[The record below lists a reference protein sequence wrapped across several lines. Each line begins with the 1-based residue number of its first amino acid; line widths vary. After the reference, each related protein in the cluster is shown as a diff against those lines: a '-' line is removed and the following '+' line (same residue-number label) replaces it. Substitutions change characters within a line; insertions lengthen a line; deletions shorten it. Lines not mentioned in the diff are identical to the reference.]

1 MRISN
6 NRASFQLWWKENVV
20 KHQRVSKWY
29 GSSALVGNLSSD
41 VVTIK
46 ILVAGNLKTHFS
58 KPPPPPPPK
67 KKKKDRSQNSC
78 CIGGWADKPGPRLPV
93 RKQAGVEK
101 YPPGTNFPKDTLQGN
116 QSYVKANSGQSKT
129 SKSSNQKVIKKMVK
143 KILTQE

>member
-1 MRISN
+1 MVKGKCGKTSKSLKVIWVVSLGWQPIYWCSHN
-6 NRASFQLWWKENVV
+6 KNTGCWKPKN
-20 KHQRVSKWY
+20 
-29 GSSALVGNLSSD
+29 
-41 VVTIK
+41 TIQQT
-46 ILVAGNLKTHFS
+46 LPL
-58 KPPPPPPPK
+58 PPPQ
-67 KKKKDRSQNSC
+67 KKKDRSQNSC

>member
-1 MRISN
+1 M
-6 NRASFQLWWKENVV
+6 
-20 KHQRVSKWY
+20 
-29 GSSALVGNLSSD
+29 VGNLSSD

-46 ILVAGNLKTHFS
+46 ILVAGNLKTQFS
-58 KPPPPPPPK
+58 KPPPPK
-67 KKKKDRSQNSC
+67 KKKT
-78 CIGGWADKPGPRLPV
+78 DKPGPRLPV